1 MKIDRAYAALVR
13 AAESEAPA
21 ARGAAA
27 KTGDPTMKLSSSGN
41 NLVAEGGG
49 TDSMDMKANFSKTPN
64 GIDVEMGHDAE
75 TAKKAQAKK
84 EKEEKAAL
92 AQIEAKKASKAVSR
106 VWSMIKPEEYKFL
119 YTGILGACIAG
130 FNNPFVGIVFVK
142 VIRILYMTDPDQLES
157 DGLTWC
163 LIMIVSAFF
172 SQVGEMMKA
181 YGFGMMKAAMTQRL
195 RHDLYAASINQNM
208 AFYDLTPAS
217 KLTSLLGEETA
228 MVPALTGEQLGQT
241 IGFAATLVFALG
253 FGFGLGS
260 WKVGLV
266 FLGILPLMMAG
277 MVIEFAVIS
286 GGSSNGGVS
295 IESTGAKAA
304 NIMGEAVSSI
314 RTVYSYNL
322 EKNLMEEFATA
333 LDQHLAHAKI
343 SAIGKGSARA
353 FSQCTLFIGFGL
365 VYYIGNGFIID
376 GEIEPSKGTIIYG
389 DMNPMEKMLLPIFCM
404 FMLAA
409 GFGSASM
416 DATDMGKAKVAAV
429 KLFDLIDRKPTIDR
443 KNTKSNQA
451 VIDQTKCGGQFVLDN
466 VAFTYPSRPELPVYT
481 DLTVDIQSGTTVAF
495 VGSSGSGKSTL
506 VQLVERFYDPSNGSI
521 KLDGIDL
528 KDLDVNWL
536 RRQIGMVGQEPVLF
550 SGSIKD
556 NIALGKEGATDE
568 EIIEAAKSANAHDF
582 IMEQP
587 KGYDTGVGTGGGQ
600 LSGGQKQRV
609 AIARA
614 IIKNPPILLLDEATS
629 ALDNESERVVQEALD
644 ELLTKGNKRTTLVI
658 AHRLTTI
665 QSADKIIVLD
675 HGNLVEQGTHAELMA
690 SGGQYA
696 TLSRTMR

>member
-1 MKIDRAYAALVR
+1 
-13 AAESEAPA
+13 
-21 ARGAAA
+21 
-27 KTGDPTMKLSSSGN
+27 
-41 NLVAEGGG
+41 
-49 TDSMDMKANFSKTPN
+49 
-64 GIDVEMGHDAE
+64 
-75 TAKKAQAKK
+75 
-84 EKEEKAAL
+84 
-92 AQIEAKKASKAVSR
+92 
-106 VWSMIKPEEYKFL
+106 
-119 YTGILGACIAG
+119 
-130 FNNPFVGIVFVK
+130 
-142 VIRILYMTDPDQLES
+142 
-157 DGLTWC
+157 
-163 LIMIVSAFF
+163 
-172 SQVGEMMKA
+172 
-181 YGFGMMKAAMTQRL
+181 
-195 RHDLYAASINQNM
+195 
-208 AFYDLTPAS
+208 
-217 KLTSLLGEETA
+217 
-228 MVPALTGEQLGQT
+228 
-241 IGFAATLVFALG
+241 
-253 FGFGLGS
+253 
-260 WKVGLV
+260 
-266 FLGILPLMMAG
+266 MMAG

-286 GGSSNGGVS
+286 GGSSNGAVS
-295 IESTGAKAA
+295 NESTGAKAA

-322 EKNLMEEFATA
+322 EKTLLEEFATA
-333 LDQHLAHAKI
+333 LDEHLKHAKI
-343 SAIGKGSARA
+343 SAIFKGSARA

-365 VYYIGNGFIID
+365 VYYIGNGFIIN
-376 GEIEPSKGTIIYG
+376 GEIEPSTDTIIYG

-429 KLFDLIDRKPTIDR
+429 KLFDLIDRTPTIDR
-443 KNTKSNQA
+443 KIVKSNQA
-451 VIDQTKCGGQFVLDN
+451 TIDQTKCGGQFVLDN

-550 SGSIKD
+550 SGSIRD
-556 NIALGKEGATDE
+556 NIALGKHGATDE
-568 EIIEAAKSANAHDF
+568 EITEAAKSANAHDF

-587 KGYDTGVGTGGGQ
+587 KGYATDVGTGGGQ

-644 ELLTKGNKRTTLVI
+644 ELLAKGNKRTTLVI

-665 QSADKIIVLD
+665 QSADKIVVLD

-690 SGGQYA
+690 NGGQYA
-696 TLSRTMR
+696 KLSRTMR